1 MSPPRGKKQAAVAQL
16 AQPAESSVDVEAS
29 QRGLVWK
36 QRLNQSA
43 RGIVPALLLIGSFS
57 AFLSV
62 QKQKKVRFVKMMPT
76 TTRKRKLPSLDSDS
90 HPAKKGVREETSPV
104 KRRSPRKKPAGRLGK
119 ETYPSPQKSPRRA
132 AGSPAKSP
140 RKCSP
145 FKPAVVTSSFYGKK
159 KPIYLTPLERKAIK
173 ESRPSPPLPL
183 PPSQAKKPEK
193 KNKKNVKG
201 GSKPRKVAAGSSHAG
216 KMGFKSFNTS
226 TKAIKLSKLNSSATA
241 KPASTTA
248 AVPINNKPTESK
260 KAITITFSSLK
271 PKPKIFVGAAFF
283 GTGKKPTSMYKKSA
297 PKSSTR
303 PAVVQVK
310 SKAVLPPAK
319 TEKTTQQ
326 QQQQQPTEVM
336 KPLQK
341 HPEEAAAQPVEREE
355 NQQSTKQRVKYDP
368 TDWLDAVYDLP
379 ETPKPLSSPKVL
391 SEKYGITKELTIV
404 LTRTPTPS
412 PATTALTFST
422 QDNSLTD
429 GGSQPV
435 FDLSDICPV
444 GTASTSPK
452 ESAAVYPIFGS
463 ASKRSKNA
471 AVRPPVSCSTP
482 AGPMTTLQTP
492 SSSAKERTLRRR
504 KEKQDDDQ
512 LIIDAGQKQFGATT
526 CSSCGMVYSA
536 DNPEDNFQ
544 HTQFH
549 QRFLDSIKFVG
560 WKKER
565 VVAEFWDGKILMVMP
580 DDPKYAVKKAEEV
593 RRVADNE
600 LGFQQ
605 VTLSRPTQA
614 KTFLFINTER
624 MVVGCLVAEPIRQAY
639 RVLEQP
645 DRHKDMTKDDF
656 MERHRAWCCSTI
668 PEQALCGISRIWV
681 FSLARRQGIATRMLD
696 TVRNSFMYG
705 SHLTKEEIAF
715 SDPTPDGKQ
724 FATKYCNTP
733 TFLVYNFIA

>member
-1 MSPPRGKKQAAVAQL
+1 
-16 AQPAESSVDVEAS
+16 
-29 QRGLVWK
+29 
-36 QRLNQSA
+36 
-43 RGIVPALLLIGSFS
+43 
-57 AFLSV
+57 
-62 QKQKKVRFVKMMPT
+62 MMPT

-90 HPAKKGVREETSPV
+90 RPAKKGAREETSPV
-104 KRRSPRKKPAGRLGK
+104 RRMSPRKKPAGRPGK
-119 ETYPSPQKSPRRA
+119 GNCPSPQKSPRRLA
-132 AGSPAKSP
+132 DTPTRSP
-140 RKCSP
+140 RKSP
-145 FKPAVVTSSFYGKK
+145 FKPSMVTSSFYGKQ
-159 KPIYLTPLERKAIK
+159 KPVYLTPLERKAIK
-173 ESRPSPPLPL
+173 DSLPSPPPPS
-183 PPSQAKKPEK
+183 PPSQEK
-193 KNKKNVKG
+193 KKNNKNAKG
-201 GSKPRKVAAGSSHAG
+201 GSRQRKVVAGTRNAGKTGVKSHGTSSKSIRLPKVGSSV
-216 KMGFKSFNTS
+216 
-226 TKAIKLSKLNSSATA
+226 TA
-241 KPASTTA
+241 KPAPTPPAPPATI
-248 AVPINNKPTESK
+248 VKPSESK

-283 GTGKKPTSMYKKSA
+283 GTGKKATSMYKKSA

-303 PAVVQVK
+303 PASVLAKSKVVQTQTVTEK
-310 SKAVLPPAK
+310 SKPTPPPM
-319 TEKTTQQ
+319 EQQ
-326 QQQQQPTEVM
+326 Q
-336 KPLQK
+336 KR
-341 HPEEAAAQPVEREE
+341 PEETEE
-355 NQQSTKQRVKYDP
+355 NQQSTKQRGKFDP
-368 TDWLDAVYDLP
+368 TDWMDSVNEQP
-379 ETPKPLSSPKVL
+379 ETPQPFRSPNTL
-391 SEKYGITKELTIV
+391 TEKHGITKELIIV
-404 LTRTPTPS
+404 LARTPS
-412 PATTALTFST
+412 PCA
-422 QDNSLTD
+422 QGVSLTHS
-429 GGSQPV
+429 GSDPIS
-435 FDLSDICPV
+435 DLSDISP
-444 GTASTSPK
+444 TSPAPSPPK

-463 ASKRSKNA
+463 ASKRSKNLQA
-471 AVRPPVSCSTP
+471 PVSCSTP
-482 AGPMTTLQTP
+482 SGPMMSLQTI
-492 SSSAKERTLRRR
+492 SSPKERTLRRR

-565 VVAEFWDGKILMVMP
+565 VVAEFWDGKILLVMP
-580 DDPKYAVKKAEEV
+580 DDPKYAVKKAEDV

-614 KTFLFINTER
+614 KTYLFINTER

-656 MERHRAWCCSTI
+656 MERHRAWCCSTV

-681 FSLARRQGIATRMLD
+681 FSLARRQSIATRMLD
-696 TVRNSFMYG
+696 TVRNTFMYG

-715 SDPTPDGKQ
+715 SDPTPDGKL

>member
-1 MSPPRGKKQAAVAQL
+1 
-16 AQPAESSVDVEAS
+16 
-29 QRGLVWK
+29 
-36 QRLNQSA
+36 
-43 RGIVPALLLIGSFS
+43 
-57 AFLSV
+57 
-62 QKQKKVRFVKMMPT
+62 MMPA
-76 TTRKRKLPSLDSDS
+76 TTRKRKLSSLDSDS
-90 HPAKKGVREETSPV
+90 HPAKKGVREEMSPL
-104 KRRSPRKKPAGRLGK
+104 KRRSPRKPRQSPTRKKPAECLDK
-119 ETYPSPQKSPRRA
+119 ENCPSPQKSPRRP

-140 RKCSP
+140 RKSP
-145 FKPAVVTSSFYGKK
+145 FKPTMVTSSFYGKQ
-159 KPIYLTPLERKAIK
+159 KPVYLTPLERKAIK
-173 ESRPSPPLPL
+173 ESLPCPSTLPSPPP
-183 PPSQAKKPEK
+183 QAKKPAK

-201 GSKPRKVAAGSSHAG
+201 GKKPGKVPAGSSNAG
-216 KMGFKSFNTS
+216 KMGIKSYATS
-226 TKAIKLSKLNSSATA
+226 TKTIKLSKLNSSVTA
-241 KPASTTA
+241 KPASTKTA
-248 AVPINNKPTESK
+248 APASSTKQAESK

-303 PAVVQVK
+303 PASVQGKDKASLPQKK
-310 SKAVLPPAK
+310 S
-319 TEKTTQQ
+319 EKTTQQ
-326 QQQQQPTEVM
+326 EQQQPALVM
-336 KPLQK
+336 NQQHK
-341 HPEEAAAQPVEREE
+341 HPEQTAVQPVETEQKRP
-355 NQQSTKQRVKYDP
+355 STKQRAKFDP
-368 TDWLDAVYDLP
+368 TDWMDSFNEEP
-379 ETPKPLSSPKVL
+379 ETPHLLSSPKVL
-391 SEKYGITKELTIV
+391 MEKYGITKELTIV
-404 LTRTPTPS
+404 LTRTPIPGS
-412 PATTALTFST
+412 ASTALSTIT
-422 QDNSLTD
+422 QDDSLTD
-429 GGSQPV
+429 GGSEPI
-435 FDLSDICPV
+435 FDLSDTSP
-444 GTASTSPK
+444 TSAASSPPK

-463 ASKRSKNA
+463 ASKRLKNA
-471 AVRPPVSCSTP
+471 ARQLPVPCSTP
-482 AGPMTTLQTP
+482 SGPITSLQTP
-492 SSSAKERTLRRR
+492 SSAKERCARRR
-504 KEKQDDDQ
+504 KEKQDGDQ

-565 VVAEFWDGKILMVMP
+565 VVAEFWDGKILLVMP
-580 DDPKYAVKKAEEV
+580 DDPKYAIKKAEDV

-614 KTFLFINTER
+614 KTYLFINTER

-645 DRHKDMTKDDF
+645 DRHKDMKKDDF

-668 PEQALCGISRIWV
+668 PEQALCGISRVWV

-696 TVRNSFMYG
+696 TVRSTFMYG

-715 SDPTPDGKQ
+715 SDPTPDGKL

-733 TFLVYNFIA
+733 AFLVYNFIA